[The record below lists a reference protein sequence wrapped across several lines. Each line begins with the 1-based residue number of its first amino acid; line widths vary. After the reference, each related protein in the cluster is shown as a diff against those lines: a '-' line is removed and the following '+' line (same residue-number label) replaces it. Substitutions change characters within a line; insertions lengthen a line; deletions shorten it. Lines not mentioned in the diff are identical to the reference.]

1 VVRCGRWKKHTF
13 DVDPYTGFWRRFGI
27 GFIRGVETFLNEMAA
42 TSLEALRRGQAAFGA
57 KNSNQV
63 VILDQVLDMESYDL
77 LHINSNNK
85 SYYK

>member
-1 VVRCGRWKKHTF
+1 MS
-13 DVDPYTGFWRRFGI
+13 GI
-27 GFIRGVETFLNEMAA
+27 IGLIRGVETFLNGIPT
-42 TSLEALRRGQAAFGA
+42 TSLEALRSGLAALGA

>member
-1 VVRCGRWKKHTF
+1 MV
-13 DVDPYTGFWRRFGI
+13 
-27 GFIRGVETFLNEMAA
+27 A
-42 TSLEALRRGQAAFGA
+42 TPLEALRRGQAAFGA